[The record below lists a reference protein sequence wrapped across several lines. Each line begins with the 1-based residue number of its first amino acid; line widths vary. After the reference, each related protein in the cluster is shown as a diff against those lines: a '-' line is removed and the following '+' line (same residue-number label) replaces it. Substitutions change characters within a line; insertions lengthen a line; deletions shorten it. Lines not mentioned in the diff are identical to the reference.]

1 MYMPLSAHTHF
12 IWQIDLY
19 AINIL
24 IPYFCVEKHIES
36 QVVEQGRLFY
46 IVFEFANR
54 LHQKLLLMLRA

>member
-24 IPYFCVEKHIES
+24 IPYFCDEKHVES
-36 QVVEQGRLFY
+36 QVVEQRKTILYCF
-46 IVFEFANR
+46 
-54 LHQKLLLMLRA
+54 